1 MECTKIIGSKKSL
14 GKKKKI
20 LKVSQNY
27 VYNPVRG
34 ITQSLINNSMLKFS
48 PVRSPAKTDTLH
60 RI

>member
-1 MECTKIIGSKKSL
+1 MYQNHRKQEIFRK
-14 GKKKKI
+14 KKKKI